1 VYADIL
7 RACLDSNGI
16 CTAFITWGF
25 SDFSTWLGT
34 DQYPLF
40 FDTDFCAK
48 PAFHAMMKVLDENYV
63 ESTEVCPEVDEVV
76 VEVDFA
82 KSLYAMATSVFAFTL
97 LI

>member
-1 VYADIL
+1 
-7 RACLDSNGI
+7 
-16 CTAFITWGF
+16 
-25 SDFSTWLGT
+25 
-34 DQYPLF
+34 
-40 FDTDFCAK
+40 
-48 PAFHAMMKVLDENYV
+48 MMKVLDENYV